1 MFWCS
6 PDPQSELTG
15 DGGFLLAFTI
25 REELAEFEVDFAAW
39 LQSPSGRFEQFY
51 AERERLLAA

>member
-6 PDPQSELTG
+6 PDPHSELSN

-25 REELAEFEVDFAAW
+25 REELIEFEVDFAAW
-39 LQSPSGRFEQFY
+39 LRTPEGRFEQFY